1 MTVERETGGPDT
13 DARRVCTTCAR
24 SQPLSAYYTQRKRS
38 LKRNGEVSVY
48 VGLAA
53 ACRECSRA
61 YQQAHGRAVRTGTFQ
76 PRHRNPHY
84 RTCQACGARRDP
96 SEYTGHGGRCRACR
110 DKGAPVRRPAT
121 PEEAAARSRI
131 LDAVAAAYE
140 VTPLSIM
147 SRGRDT
153 FVVETR
159 KVAIRIL
166 WDLDLGVTLIGRMMG
181 LDHSTVLHHLGS
193 FRRATD
199 TEKWGIREVRKALGL
214 QRRPLPQTARAR
226 IRVAALREQDQR
238 LGATG

>member
-61 YQQAHGRAVRTGTFQ
+61 YQRAHGRAVRTGTFQ

-96 SEYTGHGGRCRACR
+96 SEYTGDGGRCRACR
-110 DKGAPVRRPAT
+110 DKGAPVRRPTT
-121 PEEAAARSRI
+121 PEEDAAQIRV

-147 SRGRDT
+147 SRGRDLET
-153 FVVETR
+153 VETR
-159 KVAIRIL
+159 KVAIRAL
-166 WDLDLGVTLIGRMMG
+166 WDMDIGVSLIGRLMG
-181 LDHSTVLHHLGS
+181 LDHSTVLHHLNY
-193 FRRATD
+193 FRRAKD
-199 TEKWGIREVRKALGL
+199 TEKWGIREVRRALGL
-214 QRRPLPQTARAR
+214 ARKPLPATTHPGRRLRQGQERQEATA
-226 IRVAALREQDQR
+226 
-238 LGATG
+238 